1 MFDIEN
7 NIEYWGYKCIKINF
21 KKYFCFYLFLKNK
34 YLELNKNCI
43 VKRNFD
49 IIFFKNVF
57 VINGICNGDL
67 NDCRCNIY
75 VYNFS

>member
-7 NIEYWGYKCIKINF
+7 NIEYWGYKSIKINF

-57 VINGICNGDL
+57 VINRIGDL

>member
-7 NIEYWGYKCIKINF
+7 NIEYWGYKRIKINF

-34 YLELNKNCI
+34 YLELKKNCI

-57 VINGICNGDL
+57 VINGIGDL
-67 NDCRCNIY
+67 NYFRCNIY

>member
-7 NIEYWGYKCIKINF
+7 NIEYWGYKSIKINF

-49 IIFFKNVF
+49 IIIFKNVF
-57 VINGICNGDL
+57 VINGIGDL
-67 NDCRCNIY
+67 NNCRCNIY

>member
-7 NIEYWGYKCIKINF
+7 NIEYWGYKSIKINF